1 MIENM
6 IRNFRALWRAESII
20 ADLHFRQLLSRLMLK
35 AFAGLIAV
43 FGLLMLNVSA
53 FFAIEQYFG
62 RVWSAASVALFDFIV
77 AGIIVAIA
85 TRYPKS
91 RELTLALEVRQEV
104 IQSFESDARLIQNQF
119 SMLTDEVRGSKT
131 SMTNFIRHPW
141 MRHCL
146 SSSHS
151 LLPSSL
157 GASEKSDH
165 QENQL
170 GPLRAK
176 REAYRR
182 RRIMNPSD

>member
-20 ADLHFRQLLSRLMLK
+20 ADLHFHRLLSRLLLK
-35 AFAGLIAV
+35 ALAGLIAV

-91 RELTLALEVRQEV
+91 RELNLALEVRQEA
-104 IQSFESDARLIQNQF
+104 IQSFELDARLLQVQF
-119 SMLTDEVRGSKT
+119 STLADEVRTMKT
-131 SMTNFIRHPW
+131 SMTNLIKHPLDEALSQVIAPLAAILIRSLGKK
-141 MRHCL
+141 RSSGKSAK
-146 SSSHS
+146 SSS
-151 LLPSSL
+151 
-157 GASEKSDH
+157 GKA
-165 QENQL
+165 
-170 GPLRAK
+170 
-176 REAYRR
+176 
-182 RRIMNPSD
+182 